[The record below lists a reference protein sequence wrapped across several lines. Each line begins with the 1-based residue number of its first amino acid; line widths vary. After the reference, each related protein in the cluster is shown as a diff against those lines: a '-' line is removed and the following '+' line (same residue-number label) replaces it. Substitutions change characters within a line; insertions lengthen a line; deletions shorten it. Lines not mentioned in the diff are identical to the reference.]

1 MEGFTLDQF
10 TPLNGWMLVEMDPL
24 SEKTEGGLLYKPS
37 PDSKEHLL
45 RKGTVLKVS
54 DGWVYKPDGRCRP
67 LSCPLKP
74 QARILFSALHGDK
87 IYFRHFK
94 DMLGSENYVLLKPED
109 VLLYDDS
116 ELEGLGLDDVVLGGR
131 HL

>member
-1 MEGFTLDQF
+1 
-10 TPLNGWMLVEMDPL
+10 
-24 SEKTEGGLLYKPS
+24 
-37 PDSKEHLL
+37 
-45 RKGTVLKVS
+45 
-54 DGWVYKPDGRCRP
+54 
-67 LSCPLKP
+67 
-74 QARILFSALHGDK
+74 LHGDK